1 MMRQFLIPL
10 TALAAMAGPAAA
22 DDFDDGRHDR
32 FYASR
37 AEVARSRDRLE
48 AERYDLWQ
56 AQRFGSR
63 RDIRDERRDVER
75 AEREYRRD
83 ARDWNRARGSWNRY
97 DPRVD
102 RYNAGFDGRPL
113 GVNDR
118 IWRGQD
124 NRYYCRRSDG
134 TTGLLVGAI
143 GGGVLG
149 NVIAPG
155 GSKTLGSIIGGSLGA
170 VIGQSV
176 DRGNVVCR

>member
-1 MMRQFLIPL
+1 MMRRFLIPL
-10 TALAAMAGPAAA
+10 TAMTMAAVPAAA
-22 DDFDDGRHDR
+22 DDFDDGRYDR

-37 AEVARSRDRLE
+37 GEAARSYGRVQ
-48 AERYDLWQ
+48 AEREDLWE
-56 AQRFGSR
+56 ARRFGDRDDVRDAR
-63 RDIRDERRDVER
+63 RDLER

-83 ARDWNRARGSWNRY
+83 VRDLNRGRGGWSRY
-97 DPRVD
+97 DTRVD

-113 GVNDR
+113 GANDR

-149 NVIAPG
+149 NVVAPG

-170 VIGQSV
+170 VVGKSI
-176 DRGNVVCR
+176 DRNNVTCR